1 MEKKTWKI
9 RAMQIAMALLCLVML
24 SMPLYVGL
32 QKLVLKHPSWNRGLI
47 AAILCDAP
55 KKNPVPEIKKEKVD
69 WEKEYPFAEK
79 ERKPIQLFKGKHK
92 SPAERLGE
100 NTNKRL
106 VGYYHIVEAGRRL
119 ESRLGWEIKN
129 PGLQTYL
136 LGDGYWDY
144 FYAKIDMK
152 ERAESVTRLSRFV
165 AAQGGHFCYV
175 QAPAKEAPK
184 GETEKFCEK
193 NYANQNADDLKR
205 YLMESGVDYLDLREA
220 LMQEKTAHEFHQLF
234 FRTDHHWLPQTA
246 VQAARIVGE
255 KIQRDYGVQVQLERL
270 SLDQYSIDTKKA
282 FFLGSQGKKVTLAL
296 AQPDDFPV
304 LHPLGKTD
312 FYINNY
318 QTSKN
323 LEGPFEITYDKNP
336 MGVKDFYNANP
347 YGAYGGGDGP
357 LYSLENRQLTDF
369 KNRKV
374 LLIKDSFGDT
384 FSPAFAMGIKH
395 LIVLDVRSFTGSVE
409 TLIRKEKPDVVLLM
423 YTPNYEGEID
433 WRKHEA
439 KFDFR

>member
-32 QKLVLKHPSWNRGLI
+32 QKLALKHPSWNHGFI

-69 WEKEYPFAEK
+69 WENEYPFAQN

-152 ERAESVTRLSRFV
+152 ERADSVTRLSRFV
-165 AAQGGHFCYV
+165 ASQGGRFCYV
-175 QAPAKEAPK
+175 QAPAKGAPE

-205 YLMESGVDYLDLREA
+205 YLVQNSVDYLDLREA
-220 LMQEKTAHEFHQLF
+220 LMQGKTAHEFHQLF

-246 VQAARIVGE
+246 IQAARIVGK
-255 KIQRDYGVQVQLERL
+255 KIQQDYGVQVELERL
-270 SLDQYSIDTKKA
+270 SLDQYSVDVKKA
-282 FFLGSQGKKVTLAL
+282 FFLGSQGKKVSLAL
-296 AQPDDFPV
+296 AEPDDFPV
-304 LHPLGKTD
+304 LHPLRKTD
-312 FYINNY
+312 FYLDNY
-318 QTSKN
+318 KTIEN
-323 LEGPFEITYDKNP
+323 EEGSFEITYDEHP
-336 MGVKDFYNANP
+336 LGVKDLYHTNP
-347 YGAYGGGDGP
+347 YAAYGAGDRP
-357 LYSLENRQLTDF
+357 LFSLENRQLSNF
-369 KNRKV
+369 KNQKV

-384 FSPAFAMGIKH
+384 FAPVFAMGIKH
-395 LIVLDVRSFTGSVE
+395 LVVLDVRSFTGSVE
-409 TLIRKEKPDVVLLM
+409 TLICKEKPDVVLLM

-433 WRKHEA
+433 WKKHEA